1 MGRGIIGSVGRA
13 KPVVRRAVRPS
24 APAPAVRLADP
35 ALEERRLAIA
45 AEDAR
50 LRAAGAMSM
59 QDLLDWQHHHP
70 YGLGA
75 TAGTG
80 LRGKVTFL
88 NRDEVESSGAE
99 ASVWDA

>member
-45 AEDAR
+45 AKDAR
-50 LRAAGAMSM
+50 LRVAGALSM

-80 LRGKVTFL
+80 LRSRLTF
-88 NRDEVESSGAE
+88 DDGTIE
-99 ASVWDA
+99 ADTGDDQSPYDV